1 MTSVTA
7 QKNAAD
13 VPSWSP
19 TKMTPSRNGV
29 KLNLLTKNGLA
40 DFSISP
46 VFFHLCERFDDI
58 RLEVRDCAVQT
69 FATLFVSRASLLSK
83 NELKD
88 CAQKVVFPAID
99 KCRKGCQN
107 GVYERPRWVKN
118 RMEFLFRQHAR
129 IDIRKHVE
137 KRVTITHHRGKL

>member
-1 MTSVTA
+1 
-7 QKNAAD
+7 
-13 VPSWSP
+13 
-19 TKMTPSRNGV
+19 MTPSRNGV

-46 VFFHLCERFDDI
+46 VFFHLCELFDDI

-88 CAQKVVFPAID
+88 HTQAAVVFPAID
-99 KCRKGCQN
+99 KCRKVAKTASMNDPDGL
-107 GVYERPRWVKN
+107 KN
-118 RMEFLFRQHAR
+118 RISLSS
-129 IDIRKHVE
+129 
-137 KRVTITHHRGKL
+137 TCTHPYTETC